1 MKQLFNLLIF
11 LAICFVVYLIFRSPT
26 QYTMEGFEKGV
37 GGKASDYITQL
48 TDAVTKKT
56 DMLLVSK
63 YRTEYESAILKMD
76 DMIDVL
82 MLEHTLSLNTSKP
95 DIQTFANIATL
106 YQAKSGLN
114 DVMKFVDKT

>member
-1 MKQLFNLLIF
+1 MNQLFNIAIF
-11 LAICFVVYLIFRSPT
+11 LTICFIIYIIFRSPT
-26 QYTMEGFEKGV
+26 QHIMEGFDKGI
-37 GGKASDYITQL
+37 GGKASDYLTQL

-56 DMLLVSK
+56 DILLVSK
-63 YRTEYESAILKMD
+63 YRTEYESVILKMD

-82 MLEHTLSLNTSKP
+82 MLEYTLSLNTDKP

-114 DVMKFVDKT
+114 DVMKFVDKK